1 MTFKERTSEFASI
14 VQSVKQKKD
23 GSLPS
28 SVGVRRANPS
38 KKMTEKSQFFV
49 IASQIGKDI
58 SETAEKLD
66 RLQKL
71 AKKKSLFDDPTIEI
85 QELTSIINQDIKN
98 LNNQISTLQQRNS
111 AKKNKQVQSHTETIL
126 DSLKNKLRFTT
137 KDFSEVLELRTENLK
152 AQQKD
157 KEAFTGM
164 TSPISSGR
172 RPNAESPLYKQTMN
186 YANNDPQSSSSGD
199 IVIAMPQSAL
209 MTSERYISSRGE
221 AVQSIERTITELQG
235 IFSQLANLVAEQQEL
250 IERIDH
256 NVDNTVA
263 NVDSAQNELL
273 KYLSS
278 VSSNR
283 WLIVKLFLI
292 MIVFVVL
299 FVVFFV

>member
-14 VQSVKQKKD
+14 VQNVKQKKE

-28 SVGVRRANPS
+28 AIGRRSNPP
-38 KKMTEKSQFFV
+38 KKPSDKSQFFV

-71 AKKKSLFDDPTIEI
+71 AKKKSLFDDPTVEI

-98 LNNQISTLQQRNS
+98 LNNQITVLQNRNS

-152 AQQKD
+152 AQQKE
-157 KEAFTGM
+157 KETYTGSQ
-164 TSPISSGR
+164 SPMLSSR
-172 RPNAESPLYKQTMN
+172 RAVESPLYKQQLSN
-186 YANNDPQSSSSGD
+186 YAANEQTSGD

-221 AVQSIERTITELQG
+221 AVQNIERTINELQG
-235 IFSQLANLVAEQQEL
+235 IFSQLANLVAEQGEL

-256 NVDNTVA
+256 NVDNTVL

-283 WLIVKLFLI
+283 WLIVKMFLV

>member
-14 VQSVKQKKD
+14 VQGVKQKKE

-28 SVGVRRANPS
+28 AIGRRNTTA
-38 KKMTEKSQFFV
+38 KKNAEKSQFFV
-49 IASQIGKDI
+49 RASQIGKDI

-71 AKKKSLFDDPTIEI
+71 AKKRSLFDDPTIEI

-98 LNNQISTLQQRNS
+98 LNNQISVLHKINS
-111 AKKNKQVQSHTETIL
+111 EKKNKQVQSHTETIL

-137 KDFSEVLELRTENLK
+137 KDFSEILELRTENLK
-152 AQQKD
+152 AQQKE
-157 KEAFTGM
+157 KETYTGSQSPAFG
-164 TSPISSGR
+164 GR
-172 RPNAESPLYKQTMN
+172 RAMESPLYKQQAGN
-186 YANNDPQSSSSGD
+186 YANDQTSGD

-209 MTSERYISSRGE
+209 MTSERYVSSRGE
-221 AVQSIERTITELQG
+221 AVQNIERTITELQG
-235 IFSQLANLVAEQQEL
+235 IFSQLANLVAEQGEL

-256 NVDNTVA
+256 NVDSSVMNI
-263 NVDSAQNELL
+263 DSAQNELL

-283 WLIVKLFLI
+283 WLIVKLFLV